1 MFSILFLYFCREI
14 YLSYNSYWIETMQE
28 TEYLVISTATEMVRL
43 QEENVVCIT
52 SDGNYSHINAIGGES
67 FIVSS
72 QLGQVEQLIGVQLP
86 SAYGH
91 FVRIGRG
98 LIINM
103 RYLCYVNISKQKL
116 YLIDIAGHKYVQN
129 ASREALIQLKNM
141 TEKNYKN
148 G

>member
-1 MFSILFLYFCREI
+1 
-14 YLSYNSYWIETMQE
+14 MQK

-43 QEENVVCIT
+43 QEENVVFIT

-72 QLGQVEQLIGVQLP
+72 QLGQVEQLIGNQLP

-116 YLIDIAGHKYVQN
+116 YLIDMSGHKYVQN

-141 TEKNYKN
+141 TEKKL
-148 G
+148 